1 MPVITNTT
9 TSKAAA
15 NIATKEGKTTMVSVP
30 RITFVGGQKLTSTD
44 NKDQEKE
51 EEEKTLKVY
60 PPGAS
65 APKNATAPAAKQGG
79 AEGQKESG
87 AGAEEAGDANSGG
100 GEVEVQLV
108 GMLES
113 TVLFHCI
120 IAPNGESV
128 DESWSLLRRGSGCA
142 CEE

>member
-1 MPVITNTT
+1 
-9 TSKAAA
+9 
-15 NIATKEGKTTMVSVP
+15 MVSVP
-30 RITFVGGQKLTSTD
+30 RITFVGGQKLTSTE

-79 AEGQKESG
+79 AEGQKE

-100 GEVEVQLV
+100 GEVEVQPV
-108 GMLES
+108 GML
-113 TVLFHCI
+113 
-120 IAPNGESV
+120 
-128 DESWSLLRRGSGCA
+128 
-142 CEE
+142 